1 MYKIHIYHCTFE
13 TNIMLYVNISI
24 TICNKVKTSFRTH
37 FHVCQLNVFDA
48 CIVTWKDSET
58 MPMHNRGFL
67 ILFEC
72 EGEMWGNIS

>member
-37 FHVCQLNVFDA
+37 FHVKASLMCL
-48 CIVTWKDSET
+48 
-58 MPMHNRGFL
+58 MPALFL
-67 ILFEC
+67 GKILKPCPCTTEV
-72 EGEMWGNIS
+72 S